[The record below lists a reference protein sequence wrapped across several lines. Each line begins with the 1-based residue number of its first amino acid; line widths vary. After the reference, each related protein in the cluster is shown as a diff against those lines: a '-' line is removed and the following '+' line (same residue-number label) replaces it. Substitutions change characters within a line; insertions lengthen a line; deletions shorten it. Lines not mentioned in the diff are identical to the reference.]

1 MQPISF
7 EEAIKKIA
15 QTDRRYPAE
24 AYFFVQEAL
33 QHTQR
38 SLGRHKTEDKHVG
51 GKELLG
57 GIREYALKTFGP
69 MVPTVFG
76 EWGIHSCEDFG
87 EIVFNMI
94 DHNLATKK
102 PTDSRE
108 DFRGGYNFDDAFRK
122 PYLPSS
128 RIQPARKPD
137 EAEAGLKT
145 E

>member
-15 QTDRRYPAE
+15 AADPRYPAE

-38 SLGRHKTEDKHVG
+38 TLGRHKTEDKHVG
-51 GKELLG
+51 GRELLA
-57 GIREYALKTFGP
+57 GIRDYALKSFGP
-69 MVPTVFG
+69 MVTTVLE
-76 EWGIHSCEDFG
+76 EWGIHCCEDFG

-94 DHNLATKK
+94 DHHLATKK

-108 DFRGGYNFDDAFRK
+108 DFRGGYGFDEAFRK
-122 PYLPSS
+122 PFRPS
-128 RIQPARKPD
+128 KP
-137 EAEAGLKT
+137 
-145 E
+145 

>member
-7 EEAIKKIA
+7 EEAIRKIA
-15 QTDRRYPAE
+15 AVDRRYPAD

-51 GKELLG
+51 GKELLA
-57 GIREYALKTFGP
+57 GIREYALKSYGP
-69 MVPTVFG
+69 MVPTLFG

-94 DHNLATKK
+94 EHNLATKR
-102 PTDSRE
+102 PGDTRE
-108 DFRGGYNFDDAFRK
+108 DFRGGYDFNEAFRK
-122 PYLPSS
+122 PFLPSRPLKLTS
-128 RIQPARKPD
+128 KPTK
-137 EAEAGLKT
+137 AEAGLKAD
-145 E
+145 